1 MLHIEIPIIPNSMP
15 QPIFAAIG
23 PMTIALYWN
32 VPEVN
37 HKSDP
42 VRSNL

>member
-1 MLHIEIPIIPNSMP
+1 MLYIEIPIIPKSTP

-23 PMTIALYWN
+23 PTTMALYWH
-32 VPEVN
+32 VPGVN